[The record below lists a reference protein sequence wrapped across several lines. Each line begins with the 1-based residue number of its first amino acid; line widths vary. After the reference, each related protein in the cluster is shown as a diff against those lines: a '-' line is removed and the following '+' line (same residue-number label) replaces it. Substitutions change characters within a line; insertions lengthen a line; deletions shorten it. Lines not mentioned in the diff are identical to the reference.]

1 MSRWARPCKIQPC
14 RPTTLGTLDLR
25 AQSFTMSNAGGSRT
39 PTLPTLAELLA
50 MIEIHPYQFPEK
62 RGSLSGAR
70 AAALTYRGRT
80 WRAVYD
86 VDDYAREILVL
97 AIGEHDA
104 YDDAARRRFR

>member
-1 MSRWARPCKIQPC
+1 VPADHAWHLRFTRAVFHDVQRWG
-14 RPTTLGTLDLR
+14 L
-25 AQSFTMSNAGGSRT
+25 SNADFI
-39 PTLPTLAELLA
+39 PTLAELLA
-50 MIEIHPYQFPEK
+50 MIEIDPHQFPEK

-97 AIGEHDA
+97 AIGEHDNA

>member
-1 MSRWARPCKIQPC
+1 
-14 RPTTLGTLDLR
+14 
-25 AQSFTMSNAGGSRT
+25 
-39 PTLPTLAELLA
+39 
-50 MIEIHPYQFPEK
+50 MIDIHPYQFPEK

-97 AIGEHDA
+97 AIGEHDNA